1 MTCASQQDMGNN
13 KLFYA
18 VSGAPQHDRQPHP
31 ETARRVPAILAALER
46 TGVTSPAHADK
57 VLQHHILNIA
67 IASSICWR
75 LADNCCLC
83 S

>member
-1 MTCASQQDMGNN
+1 MTCASHQDIGSS

-31 ETARRVPAILAALER
+31 ETAKRVTAILAALER
-46 TGVTSPAHADK
+46 TGVTASAHADK
-57 VLQHHILNIA
+57 VLIHEVACSYHKVA
-67 IASSICWR
+67 FCR
-75 LADNCCLC
+75 GLAEDCCPC